1 MRASRS
7 GCRALR
13 VWEVRSWRGGDLE
26 VLPLAV
32 VAVVVSA
39 MWDSSSARR
48 VERSVRVETD
58 WRGRCGFVATV
69 RWRWRV
75 RVWIILMR
83 WDRGRTSDARRKM
96 VRL

>member
-1 MRASRS
+1 M
-7 GCRALR
+7 
-13 VWEVRSWRGGDLE
+13 VRSWRGGDLLEE

-32 VAVVVSA
+32 VVVVVVSA

-48 VERSVRVETD
+48 VERSVRVEAD
-58 WRGRCGFVATV
+58 WGGRCGLEATV